1 MVKIG
6 GSAEKATRPKLSLGM
21 VCMTAGI
28 NEAQLEDPLFSFEV
42 LSCFSRYQIG
52 DWGDL
57 CKEDKDANREA
68 LENGNRVLASYHT
81 THGKVYIITE
91 ADRSATT
98 ILFANEY

>member
-1 MVKIG
+1 MVKID

-28 NEAQLEDPLFSFEV
+28 NEAQLEDPAFSSEV
-42 LSCFSRYQIG
+42 LRCFFRYQNC

-91 ADRSATT
+91 ADRSSTT

>member
-1 MVKIG
+1 MAKID
-6 GSAEKATRPKLSLGM
+6 GSAVKATRPKLSLGM

-28 NEAQLEDPLFSFEV
+28 NEAQLEDNAFSSEV

-57 CKEDKDANREA
+57 CKEDKEANREA
-68 LENGNRVLASYHT
+68 LENGDRVLASYHT

-98 ILFANEY
+98 LLFAEEY